1 MKRKTAKKEI
11 RIFLIRLLVL
21 TATCWILFGVIFG
34 ITPMKN
40 NDMFPKISA
49 GDVLFY
55 YRLEKDLVSGDV
67 VVFEKEG
74 KQYTGRIVARGGES
88 VAVTE
93 EEELEVNGSIVIEN
107 DIFYETPQY
116 KSDVTYPVELKSDEY
131 FVLEDQR
138 EGAKDSRSFGAV
150 KKEEIKGKVITVL
163 RRSNL

>member
-21 TATCWILFGVIFG
+21 AATCWILFGVIFG

-93 EEELEVNGSIVIEN
+93 EEELVRLIC
-107 DIFYETPQY
+107 
-116 KSDVTYPVELKSDEY
+116 
-131 FVLEDQR
+131 
-138 EGAKDSRSFGAV
+138 
-150 KKEEIKGKVITVL
+150 
-163 RRSNL
+163 

>member
-21 TATCWILFGVIFG
+21 AATCWILFGVIFG

-107 DIFYETPQY
+107 DIFYEKNGVYICYECLDLCRQI
-116 KSDVTYPVELKSDEY
+116 
-131 FVLEDQR
+131 LE
-138 EGAKDSRSFGAV
+138 
-150 KKEEIKGKVITVL
+150 
-163 RRSNL
+163 

>member
-21 TATCWILFGVIFG
+21 AATCWILFGVIFG

-138 EGAKDSRSFGAV
+138 EGAKDSRLFGAV